1 MIPEILNAGEIGEDD
16 AGTALRVLVDCRS
29 DYGQNGS
36 GRKANRER
44 PEHSTVA
51 DGHFTGLSRG
61 TLKVLDLP
69 RQRSELQFRN
79 FRSRVAGLR

>member
-16 AGTALRVLVDCRS
+16 AGTALRVLVDFRS

-44 PEHSTVA
+44 GEHSTIA
-51 DGHFTGLSRG
+51 DGPFRG
-61 TLKVLDLP
+61 P
-69 RQRSELQFRN
+69 
-79 FRSRVAGLR
+79 SRVVR